1 MSQSSKGTVGSVR
14 SPFGG
19 NSIPSKLPKNFRRY
33 DPATGTSFTIAL
45 PRFVITTCA
54 PVLAT
59 SFKTARQ

>member
-19 NSIPSKLPKNFRRY
+19 NSIPSKLPKNFRRL
-33 DPATGTSFTIAL
+33 DSFNGTSFAIGL
-45 PRFVITTCA
+45 PRFVITTGSR
-54 PVLAT
+54 VRAT